1 MVATLVPNAGSAP
14 LESAAPAAP
23 SAARWPPFHDL
34 LPLAFYVV
42 VVALLA
48 AAGYPG
54 SRIAVVAAAALL
66 PRLILWR
73 ARSSR
78 MHPKQCLN
86 ADAETVAWWFT
97 TTKVFFLIP
106 FGLTVAATGGAAS
119 PLLVTL
125 IAPYVASVAVAGD
138 KLQTR
143 LLLCATGLAVG
154 AIALL
159 PPAWTGPELTGSAY
173 TVLLVASVVGLGALL
188 APVHAWTRVRHAEFA
203 RAREEVA
210 SEALARAQSLEQIG
224 SKLAHELKNPLT
236 GIKALVQLGLRS
248 PDEAASRERLEVV
261 EREVA
266 RMQEI
271 LQNHLSFTRPLQA
284 VTPRRV
290 ELGPL
295 VSDALGALAARA
307 DAAGVRLYAQGD
319 DSIEADPRRL
329 REALLNL
336 VANAIEA
343 TPSGGFVDVEVRR
356 AAGEAEIVIRDTG
369 RGMPA
374 ETLRRIGTPFFTTRD
389 DGTGLGIVLARSVI
403 AQHGGS
409 LTYESEPG
417 KGTRVLVAIPRAPRG
432 GGDAACAARR

>member
-1 MVATLVPNAGSAP
+1 M
-14 LESAAPAAP
+14 
-23 SAARWPPFHDL
+23 
-34 LPLAFYVV
+34 
-42 VVALLA
+42 
-48 AAGYPG
+48 
-54 SRIAVVAAAALL
+54 
-66 PRLILWR
+66 
-73 ARSSR
+73 
-78 MHPKQCLN
+78 
-86 ADAETVAWWFT
+86 
-97 TTKVFFLIP
+97 
-106 FGLTVAATGGAAS
+106 GLTVAATGGVRS
-119 PLLVTL
+119 PLLVTM
-125 IAPYVASVAVAGD
+125 IAPYVAAVAVAGD
-138 KLQTR
+138 KIQTR
-143 LLLCATGLAVG
+143 LLLVATGLVVG
-154 AIALL
+154 AVAAL
-159 PPAWTGPELTGSAY
+159 PPAWTGPELTGPWY
-173 TVLLVASVVGLGALL
+173 PILLVASVVGLAALL
-188 APVHAWTRVRHAEFA
+188 APVHAWTRQRHADFT
-203 RAREEVA
+203 RAREEAA

-248 PDEAASRERLEVV
+248 PAEAASHQRLEVV

>member
-1 MVATLVPNAGSAP
+1 
-14 LESAAPAAP
+14 
-23 SAARWPPFHDL
+23 
-34 LPLAFYVV
+34 
-42 VVALLA
+42 
-48 AAGYPG
+48 
-54 SRIAVVAAAALL
+54 
-66 PRLILWR
+66 
-73 ARSSR
+73 
-78 MHPKQCLN
+78 
-86 ADAETVAWWFT
+86 
-97 TTKVFFLIP
+97 
-106 FGLTVAATGGAAS
+106 
-119 PLLVTL
+119 
-125 IAPYVASVAVAGD
+125 
-138 KLQTR
+138 
-143 LLLCATGLAVG
+143 
-154 AIALL
+154 
-159 PPAWTGPELTGSAY
+159 
-173 TVLLVASVVGLGALL
+173 
-188 APVHAWTRVRHAEFA
+188 
-203 RAREEVA
+203 
-210 SEALARAQSLEQIG
+210 
-224 SKLAHELKNPLT
+224 
-236 GIKALVQLGLRS
+236 
-248 PDEAASRERLEVV
+248 
-261 EREVA
+261 
-266 RMQEI
+266 
-271 LQNHLSFTRPLQA
+271 
-284 VTPRRV
+284 
-290 ELGPL
+290 

>member
-1 MVATLVPNAGSAP
+1 MVATLVSPAVSPPSEGGAP
-14 LESAAPAAP
+14 PVDSRLPAAG
-23 SAARWPPFHDL
+23 RHL

-42 VVALLA
+42 AGTLLA
-48 AAGYPG
+48 VAGYPP
-54 SRIAVVAAAALL
+54 SRIAVMAAAAVV
-66 PRLILWR
+66 PRLLLAATRRGR
-73 ARSSR
+73 AG
-78 MHPKQCLN
+78 PKQCLN
-86 ADAETVAWWFT
+86 ADPESVARWFT
-97 TTKVFFLIP
+97 TAKLFFLFP
-106 FGLTVAATGGAAS
+106 MGLTVAVTGGVRS

-125 IAPYVASVAVAGD
+125 IAPYVAAVAVAGD
-138 KLQTR
+138 KIHSR
-143 LLLCATGLAVG
+143 LLLVATGVVVG

-159 PPAWTGPELTGSAY
+159 PPSWSGPELAGAWY
-173 TVLLVASVVGLGALL
+173 AVLSVASVVGLGALL
-188 APVHAWTRVRHAEFA
+188 APVHAWTQQRHADFI
-203 RAREEVA
+203 RAREEMA
-210 SEALARAQSLEQIG
+210 SEALTRAQSLEQIG

-248 PDEAASRERLEVV
+248 PDEAPSHERLEVV

-290 ELGPL
+290 QLGPL

-307 DAAGVRLYAQGD
+307 DAAGVKLYAQGD
-319 DSIEADPRRL
+319 ASIEADPHRL

-343 TPSGGFVDVEVRR
+343 TPAGGFVDVEVRP
-356 AAGEAEIVIRDTG
+356 AADDAEIVIRDTG
-369 RGMPA
+369 RGMQA

-417 KGTRVLVAIPRAPRG
+417 NGTRVRVALPRAHCG
-432 GGDAACAARR
+432 GGDVARAARG